1 MGKLIALYDSNRRSA
16 GVPNTENRRCDSQFM
31 EFNTL
36 CLILSIAAVVLC
48 AVFFAA
54 GVLYRKKVAEKQIGS
69 AEEEA
74 RRIINEAIKGGESKK
89 REMLL
94 EAKEEIHKSRSEY
107 EQEVKERRAEVS
119 KQERRL
125 QQKEEALD
133 KKINLHEKKEDELAK
148 KIAAIDKKQE
158 EVDSLK
164 RSQMEVLEKIS
175 GLTQDEAKAYILKG
189 VEDDVRHET
198 AMKIKEIETQM
209 KEEADQTAR
218 EIIATAIQRCA
229 ADHAAETTVSVVPLP
244 NDEMK
249 GRIIGREGRNIRTLE
264 TITGVDLIIDD
275 TPEAITVS
283 SFDPVRREVAR
294 LALEKLIADGRI
306 HPTRIEDM
314 VEKARREVDHTIKV
328 EGERATFET
337 GVHNLH
343 PELIKLLGRQKY
355 RTSYG
360 QNVLNHSIE
369 VAHIAGLMA
378 SELGVDVTLAKRAG
392 LLHDLGKSVDHEM
405 EGSHV
410 QLGVE
415 LARKYKE
422 NPVVINAIEAHHG
435 DVEPQTVIACLVQ
448 AADAISAARPGARRE
463 NVENYIRRL
472 EKLEELTNS
481 FPGVEKAYAIQAG
494 REVRVMVKPEEVTE
508 DNMILLAHDLAKKI
522 ESELEYPGQ
531 IKVNVIRE
539 TKAVEYA
546 K

>member
-1 MGKLIALYDSNRRSA
+1 MAWYIWAAIAVAVAVLFFFI
-16 GVPNTENRRCDSQFM
+16 GV
-31 EFNTL
+31 
-36 CLILSIAAVVLC
+36 I
-48 AVFFAA
+48 
-54 GVLYRKKVAEKQIGS
+54 YRKKVAEREISS
-69 AEEEA
+69 AEDEA
-74 RRIINEAIKGGESKK
+74 RRIINEAIKGGENKK
-89 REMLL
+89 REMLV
-94 EAKEEIHKSRSEY
+94 EAKEEIHKNRTEY
-107 EQEVKERRAEVS
+107 EREVRERRADLQ

-125 QQKEEALD
+125 QQKEESLD
-133 KKINLHEKKEDELAK
+133 KKTDAFERKEEELRKRQASVL
-148 KIAAIDKKQE
+148 ATQE
-158 EVDSLK
+158 EVSLIK
-164 RSQMEVLEKIS
+164 KSQLEMLEKIS
-175 GLTQDEAKAYILKG
+175 GLTQDEAKHQILSSL
-189 VEDDVRHET
+189 ENECRHD
-198 AMKIKEIETQM
+198 AALKIKEIEAET
-209 KEEADQTAR
+209 KENADRMAR
-218 EIIATAIQRCA
+218 EVISIAIQRCA

-264 TITGVDLIIDD
+264 SITGVDLIIDD

-306 HPTRIEDM
+306 HPTRIEDL
-314 VEKARREVDHTIKV
+314 VEKARKEVDRVIKQ
-328 EGERATFET
+328 EGERAAFET
-337 GVHNLH
+337 GVNNLH

-369 VAHIAGLMA
+369 VAHIAGLLA
-378 SELGVDVTLAKRAG
+378 SELGVDIPLAKRAG

-415 LARKYKE
+415 LARKYNE
-422 NPVVINAIEAHHG
+422 SPDVIHAIEAHHN
-435 DVEPQTVIACLVQ
+435 DVEPRTVIACLVQ

-472 EKLEELTNS
+472 EKLEELTGTY
-481 FPGVEKAYAIQAG
+481 PGVEKSYAIQAG
-494 REVRVMVKPEEVTE
+494 REVRIMVKPEEVSE
-508 DNMILLAHDLAKKI
+508 DNMILLARDLAKKI
-522 ESELEYPGQ
+522 ENELDYPGQ
-531 IKVNVIRE
+531 IKLNVIRE